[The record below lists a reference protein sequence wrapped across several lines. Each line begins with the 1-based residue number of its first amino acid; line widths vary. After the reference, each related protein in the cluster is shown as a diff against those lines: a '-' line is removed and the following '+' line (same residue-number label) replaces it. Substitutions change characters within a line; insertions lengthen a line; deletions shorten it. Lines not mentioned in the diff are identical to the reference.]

1 MEYRHTDDG
10 YSLSIATKGNDMATM
25 NVTMEN
31 FEETVLSDGIT
42 LVDFWAEWCGPCKM
56 FGPIFEESSDENPDV
71 TFAKVD
77 TEAEQQLAGSLQ
89 IMSIPTLMIFR
100 DGIQLF
106 SQAGALPKNA
116 LDDLLRQVRELDMDA
131 VRAEIDKQ
139 KSDDSAPQ

>member
-1 MEYRHTDDG
+1 
-10 YSLSIATKGNDMATM
+10 MATV
-25 NVTMEN
+25 NLTMEN

-100 DGIQLF
+100 DGVQLF

-131 VRAEIDKQ
+131 VRAEIEKQ
-139 KSDDSAPQ
+139 KSDESAPQ